1 MTKVQVE
8 NATIILITPAW
19 QAQPLYPKALQMS
32 IHNPVLISKRN
43 NLLLGPDFLP
53 QSLVESRTLQL
64 PSGLGSFREKLFAEG
79 LSEKAASLISD
90 ARGSVTVNCY
100 EKVG

>member
-19 QAQPLYPKALQMS
+19 QTQPLYPKALQMS

-90 ARGSVTVNCY
+90 ARGSVTVNRY

>member
-1 MTKVQVE
+1 MET
-8 NATIILITPAW
+8 
-19 QAQPLYPKALQMS
+19 QPFYFQKDLQGLLDFG
-32 IHNPVLISKRN
+32 HRPFCLKNISLN